1 MDHHH
6 WVWVEE
12 KGGVRVDLRGSVG
25 VRTTTIITTTAVFEV
40 GKWNEGKEK
49 GWMGGVL
56 D

>member
-1 MDHHH
+1 MDYY

-12 KGGVRVDLRGSVG
+12 KGRVGVDLRGSVG
-25 VRTTTIITTTAVFEV
+25 PHSTINTTTAVFEV